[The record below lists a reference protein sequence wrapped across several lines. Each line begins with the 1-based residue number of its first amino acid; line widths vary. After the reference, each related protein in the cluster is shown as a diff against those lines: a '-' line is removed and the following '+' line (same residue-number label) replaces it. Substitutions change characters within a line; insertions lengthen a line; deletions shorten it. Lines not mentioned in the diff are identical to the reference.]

1 MSIKKIEYTEARKLI
16 RSGDILLWS
25 PTSLAGRLIGWATRS
40 YRGRA
45 AGPDCQLSHAGMASW
60 SAPACDGCGSRRPI
74 NDALEVLEQH
84 ESLQGYGTR
93 TTSLSW
99 MVEHYPGSIHVYRVN
114 DASDT
119 DSYIASRHMRR
130 RAGTPY
136 GWWGSLFRTGVRVF
150 LRWLYTPA
158 EPFLVSHEHRLDCS
172 ASVADSW
179 RRVAGGRYDP
189 KPKTAVWAVKPVD
202 LADPAFAT
210 YLFTLYP
217 D

>member
-1 MSIKKIEYTEARKLI
+1 MAIKKIGYTEARTLI

-25 PTSLAGRLIGWATRS
+25 PTSLPGRRIGRATRT

-45 AGPDCQLSHAGMASW
+45 EGPDCQLSPAGMASW
-60 SAPACDGCGSRRPI
+60 SAPAPLANS
-74 NDALEVLEQH
+74 LEVLEQH
-84 ESLQGYGTR
+84 ESLQWYGTR
-93 TTSLSW
+93 TTSLGW
-99 MVEHYPGSIHVYRVN
+99 MVEHYPGCIHVYRVN
-114 DASDT
+114 DASDA
-119 DSYIASRHMRR
+119 DSYDASRHMRR

-136 GWWGSLFRTGVRVF
+136 GWLGSLVRTGIRV
-150 LRWLYTPA
+150 LLKWLYTPS